1 MTTETQIKTEED
13 AESIMT
19 DPVMLL
25 LSVRVNIDG
34 AGLMPLLKAVDH
46 LKDTNIDPTDSE
58 GCSTMTEMDMLQSG
72 QDAKSSFEDR
82 DNPLLNVLRLRWN
95 CFCAFVDI

>member
-1 MTTETQIKTEED
+1 
-13 AESIMT
+13 
-19 DPVMLL
+19 MLL

-34 AGLMPLLKAVDH
+34 AGLGMPVLLKAVDH

-72 QDAKSSFEDR
+72 QDAKSSFKDR
-82 DNPLLNVLRLRWN
+82 DNPLLNVKITMERFLCL
-95 CFCAFVDI
+95 C